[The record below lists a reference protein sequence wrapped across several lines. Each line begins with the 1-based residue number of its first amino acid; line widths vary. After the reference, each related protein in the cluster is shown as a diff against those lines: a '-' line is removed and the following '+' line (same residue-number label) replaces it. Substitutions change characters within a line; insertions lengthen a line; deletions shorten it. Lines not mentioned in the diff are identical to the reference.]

1 MPIPIQSRFS
11 PEENR
16 RPVPTTL
23 IPGELAVST
32 HTNTPGLYF
41 RDSANNLVKVGPTY
55 IGATAPVPTNHAVL
69 LRGEMW
75 WNGDTLRLWNGIQW
89 EIINSTSPEAIL
101 PLNIP
106 EVQMTPAPVGL
117 LTGVSFSTGRITV
130 LSGSSRLTIQNPSVS
145 LKNMNAWQSGNGGG
159 RLGTLDFSTWYHAFC
174 IYNITTDTVDF
185 VFSSS
190 LTPTLPEGFT
200 YRRRVG
206 SVLVNSSGFMVNFSQ
221 RGASFQW
228 DTPFRDLN
236 RVLIPA
242 YATGPDFGGRN
253 YRLSVPTG
261 ISVEVKG
268 SLDPGVAALGETLK
282 VEVISSVQTVP
293 SNVNTLPSIASNVRQ
308 LSDVDSNSIGVTAP
322 SWITNTNAQLNFS
335 SSGAYRNGIGSTNFT
350 TYGWTDLGLALG
362 I

>member
-1 MPIPIQSRFS
+1 
-11 PEENR
+11 
-16 RPVPTTL
+16 
-23 IPGELAVST
+23 
-32 HTNTPGLYF
+32 
-41 RDSANNLVKVGPTY
+41 
-55 IGATAPVPTNHAVL
+55 
-69 LRGEMW
+69 
-75 WNGDTLRLWNGIQW
+75 
-89 EIINSTSPEAIL
+89 
-101 PLNIP
+101 
-106 EVQMTPAPVGL
+106 
-117 LTGVSFSTGRITV
+117 
-130 LSGSSRLTIQNPSVS
+130 
-145 LKNMNAWQSGNGGG
+145 
-159 RLGTLDFSTWYHAFC
+159 
-174 IYNITTDTVDF
+174 
-185 VFSSS
+185 
-190 LTPTLPEGFT
+190 
-200 YRRRVG
+200 
-206 SVLVNSSGFMVNFSQ
+206 
-221 RGASFQW
+221 
-228 DTPFRDLN
+228 LN